1 MASGDEDDPIIEEV
15 SPQFQMNLAEKV
27 DCETQTSTE
36 SPQVHGKTLIGV
48 YVLLD

>member
-15 SPQFQMNLAEKV
+15 SPQFHINLAETV
-27 DCETQTSTE
+27 DYAEN
-36 SPQVHGKTLIGV
+36 PQVQQNSLIMV